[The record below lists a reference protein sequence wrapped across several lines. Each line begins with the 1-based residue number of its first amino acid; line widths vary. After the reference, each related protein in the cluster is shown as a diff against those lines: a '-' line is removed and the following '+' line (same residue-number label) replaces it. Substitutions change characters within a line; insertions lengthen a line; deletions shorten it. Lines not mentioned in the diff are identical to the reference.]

1 MPPMPSRTLADRV
14 YGPFERFLK
23 PLDMPV
29 GPIPDE
35 GPLRLVWHF
44 ARQFPASLTIVLVL
58 EVLAASIGV
67 FVIWATAFVVDG
79 VAERGAAAFLADYTP
94 HLIAIAVLLGVI
106 EPTITFVRKAFGS
119 QAVGV
124 AMPAALRW
132 QGHKAVERQDVA
144 FFEDTFSGQVAS
156 RIGQVTGAVRREMLL
171 VVERVPSFAIQFIG
185 SFALL
190 AALSWPLAI
199 PVAVWIVA
207 NVALAWGA
215 VPLYARLSKKV
226 AGATSKATGAMSDI
240 YSNIRTVKLFAAE
253 DTEAGAIRGV
263 IEDTV
268 STQHAENRV
277 FITTDMA
284 VHLFNVALL
293 LSLFGVGLWGL
304 RAGFVSLGDF
314 VAATA
319 IARTLSGSSRAFIGL
334 GQAISRSFG
343 TIKDAMPVLTTVP
356 EIADRPGA
364 PDLIV
369 RRGEVEFDRVSY
381 SYNEGRP
388 VVRDLS
394 LRVAPGEKVG
404 LVGPSG
410 AGKSTLVS
418 LLLRLRDVD
427 GGAVRIDG
435 HDLRDVTQA
444 SVRRAV
450 GVVTQDVDLLQR
462 SVRDN
467 VLYGSP
473 DATPGEVARALDLAQ
488 ASQFVDELE
497 DGNGRTGLDAHVG
510 ERGVKLSG
518 GQRQRVT
525 IARTPAQGR
534 AHHGAGRGDERAR
547 LGRRGR
553 HPGRAAHRHTRQ
565 ERARHRAPT
574 LSTIAAMDRLVVMDE
589 GRVVEEGTHH
599 ELIAAGGLYARL
611 WARQSG
617 GFIGLEEAEAA

>member
-1 MPPMPSRTLADRV
+1 MLSRLSDRV
-14 YGPFERFLK
+14 FGPFERFLR
-23 PLDMPV
+23 PLELPV
-29 GPIPDE
+29 GPIPDR

-44 ARQFPASLTIVLVL
+44 AKMFPASLAIICAL

-67 FVIWATAFVVDG
+67 ATIWATAFVVDG
-79 VAERGAAAFLADYTP
+79 VAELGAAVFLDRYLWA
-94 HLIAIAVLLGVI
+94 LIGFAVLLGLI
-106 EPTITFVRKAFGS
+106 EPAIAFVREAFGS

-124 AMPAALRW
+124 AMPAAMRW

-156 RIGQVTGAVRREMLL
+156 RLGQVTNAVRREMLL
-171 VVERVPSFAIQFIG
+171 AVERVPSFAIQFVG

-199 PVAVWIVA
+199 PVLIWIVA
-207 NVALAWGA
+207 NGLLAWFA
-215 VPLYARLSKKV
+215 VPMYARLSKKV
-226 AGATSKATGAMSDI
+226 AGATSKATGAMADI

-253 DTEAGAIRGV
+253 DTEAGAIRDV

-268 STQHAENRV
+268 RTQHAENRV
-277 FITTDMA
+277 FIATDMA
-284 VHLFNVALL
+284 VHMLNVALF
-293 LSLFGVGLWGL
+293 LSLFAIGLWGL

-314 VAATA
+314 VAAAA

-356 EIADRPGA
+356 RIADRPGA
-364 PDLIV
+364 PDLNV
-369 RRGEVEFDRVSY
+369 RRGEVEFDRVTY
-381 SYNEGRP
+381 GYHDGRP

-394 LRVAPGEKVG
+394 LRIAPGEKVG

-418 LLLRLRDVD
+418 LLLRLRDVNE
-427 GGAVRIDG
+427 GAVRIDG
-435 HDLRDVTQA
+435 QDVRAVAQA

-467 VLYGSP
+467 ILYGRP
-473 DATPGEVARALDLAQ
+473 EADGAALERAIDLAQ
-488 ASQFVDELE
+488 AGEFIRDLE
-497 DGNGRTGLDAHVG
+497 DGNGRSGLDAHVG

-525 IARTPAQGR
+525 IARTLLKNAPILVL
-534 AHHGAGRGDERAR
+534 DEATSA
-547 LGRRGR
+547 LDSDAEAAIQDALKVVTEGKTVL
-553 HPGRAAHRHTRQ
+553 AIAHRF
-565 ERARHRAPT
+565 
-574 LSTIAAMDRLVVMDE
+574 STIAAMDRLVVMEE
-589 GRVVEEGTHH
+589 GRIVEEGTHA
-599 ELIAAGGLYARL
+599 ELVAAGGLYARL

-617 GFIGLEEAEAA
+617 GFIAMGEAVEEAA